1 MKKIL
6 AILLAA
12 GLILGFVNYNKN
24 KEQQSQQK
32 VDLEVED
39 TLEKEEDTNENREE
53 AQNIEPAVTS
63 NNNPELEINDI
74 DTGID
79 YVKNND
85 FNDLNEDQKE
95 KIYAM
100 ASDAIKQMGYDTSD
114 FTQEDLNSLYNDCQT
129 YMIENNVDA
138 DNLSLIDQA
147 KLYNILQSH
156 MKNK

>member
-39 TLEKEEDTNENREE
+39 TLEKEEVTNENREE
-53 AQNIEPAVTS
+53 AQNVEPAATS
-63 NNNPELEINDI
+63 NDTSELEINDI

-85 FNDLNEDQKE
+85 FNDLSEDQKE

>member
-53 AQNIEPAVTS
+53 AQNIEPPVTS

-100 ASDAIKQMGYDTSD
+100 ATDAIRQMGYDTSD

-138 DNLSLIDQA
+138 DNLSLINQA

>member
-6 AILLAA
+6 ATLLAA

-32 VDLEVED
+32 IDLEVED
-39 TLEKEEDTNENREE
+39 TLEKEEIKKENVEE
-53 AQNIEPAVTS
+53 AQTIEPPATS
-63 NNNPELEINDI
+63 NDTSELEINDI

-100 ASDAIKQMGYDTSD
+100 ATDAIKQMGYDTSD

>member
-53 AQNIEPAVTS
+53 AQNIEPPVTS

-100 ASDAIKQMGYDTSD
+100 ATDAIRQMGYDTSD

>member
-85 FNDLNEDQKE
+85 FNDLSEDQKE

>member
-100 ASDAIKQMGYDTSD
+100 ATDAIRQMGYDTSD

>member
-53 AQNIEPAVTS
+53 AQNVELPATS
-63 NNNPELEINDI
+63 NDTSELEINDI

-95 KIYAM
+95 KLYAM
-100 ASDAIKQMGYDTSD
+100 ATDAIKQMGYDTSD

-138 DNLSLIDQA
+138 DNISLIDQA

-156 MKNK
+156 IKNK

>member
-100 ASDAIKQMGYDTSD
+100 ATDAIKQMGYDTSD

>member
-24 KEQQSQQK
+24 EEQQSQQK

-39 TLEKEEDTNENREE
+39 TLEKEEVTNENREE
-53 AQNIEPAVTS
+53 AQNVEPAATS
-63 NNNPELEINDI
+63 NDTSELEINDI

-85 FNDLNEDQKE
+85 FNDLSEDQKE

>member
-53 AQNIEPAVTS
+53 TQNIESPATS
-63 NNNPELEINDI
+63 NDTSELEFNDI

-95 KIYAM
+95 KIYAI
-100 ASDAIKQMGYDTSD
+100 ATDAIKQMGYDTSD